1 MATISCFS
9 VQVDLNLKR
18 NQYTFDLILRR
29 SSPAILRLRCFLT
42 KRHSPTFPPLPA
54 PPSNLE
60 HPGRSITPPLLGIHT
75 INEPQT
81 FPNIPLTSIG
91 VAWKATFI
99 YHLTTAPPAR
109 HISNCKKL
117 ASQPP
122 SRSQSVLGLWCFHL
136 PSTTPLPSQIIGERV
151 ESAATVQIWQ
161 KQVRYYYLAAAA
173 LSHQLEL
180 SAIGSSVQ

>member
-1 MATISCFS
+1 MTLFYVGPLPPSY
-9 VQVDLNLKR
+9 VKV
-18 NQYTFDLILRR
+18 
-29 SSPAILRLRCFLT
+29 FLT
-42 KRHSPTFPPLPA
+42 KRRILLPS
-54 PPSNLE
+54 PPSRHHHQTMSN
-60 HPGRSITPPLLGIHT
+60 PGRSNTPPLLGLQT

-81 FPNIPLTSIG
+81 LSNIPLTSKG
-91 VAWKATFI
+91 VTWKATFI